1 MKIKLNYAFTEAKA
15 DFDIEVSTEDLR
27 VLTGSAVAEIV
38 AKMKANQSSFARKV
52 AAIQGMAQAAQDNS
66 EIIDEVF
73 EEDEGPDLS
82 VLHFNRKKGE
92 EEEEQ
97 QPAEEGYVHRPDYIT
112 IDQWNQTDLP
122 PEYGDNGTIIFRRPT
137 EKELVDA
144 HAWFYCFLMDWCL
157 GWVEDSNTRLYWQE
171 NDRMKYLR
179 NAITHEQAALKL
191 KWLFWSEGSMQ
202 NAVKQGL
209 LSFTQTALT
218 ERFGPLHHGVTTNM
232 VVQVSGH
239 LLQVFS
245 REIPELSV
253 FFDHQWELKN
263 KGDDNG

>member
-15 DFDIEVSTEDLR
+15 DFDIEVSTEDLK

-38 AKMKANQSSFARKV
+38 AKMKANQSSFTQKI
-52 AAIQGMAQAAQDNS
+52 AAIRGMAQAAQDNS

-73 EEDEGPDLS
+73 EEGGGPDLS
-82 VLHFNRKKGE
+82 VLHFDRNE
-92 EEEEQ
+92 EKAEE
-97 QPAEEGYVHRPDYIT
+97 PAEEGYTHRPDYIT

-137 EKELVDA
+137 EKELIDA

-157 GWVEDSNTRLYWQE
+157 GWVEDSNTRLFWQQ
-171 NDRMKYLR
+171 NDRMEYLR

-202 NAVKQGL
+202 NAVEQGL
-209 LSFTQTALT
+209 KSFTQTALT
-218 ERFGPLHHGVTTNM
+218 ERFGPLNHGVTTNM

-239 LLQVFS
+239 LLQVCS

-253 FFDHQWELKN
+253 FFDHQWELKHTHT
-263 KGDDNG
+263 GEEDE